1 MPLKHLSLFVLFLFL
16 TIINGLAQEKEIQ
29 YTNWQVVDIVSDY
42 VRTVE
47 HSDYIVGG
55 PEVKQLDT
63 EGAEFLFFISPKSD
77 PTCRQLFRV
86 GWTFDTDISKLEER
100 QTINIQLFNNTG
112 EEDSSGIRSCYRA
125 AKRLINDDTWLTLS
139 FKGGIKASLHENPD
153 YSWYWGEKS
162 NHLFTLSNSTTAYPV
177 YNKEE
182 TFVASITVRDGQD
195 TIGTTNAPFGS
206 LVFEIEKR
214 DVFRF
219 EVLYLF
225 YGEESDISPAGAHR
239 LRIDKPEVIHN
250 VNGRQGGFEMNL
262 FLPGLID
269 EALGRDLQIMMH
281 FIDGYGRPMPAYPGD
296 TAYNDGYGNAAV
308 RSPSVKVN
316 DKRFDLLN
324 VRIWMPYYALNLP
337 KTGTRGHII
346 WVYAE
351 VYLDEKIIGVSKP
364 VQTLVVW

>member
-29 YTNWQVVDIVSDY
+29 YTNWQVADIVSDY
-42 VRTVE
+42 VGTVE

-281 FIDGYGRPMPAYPGD
+281 FIDGYGRPMPA
-296 TAYNDGYGNAAV
+296 
-308 RSPSVKVN
+308 
-316 DKRFDLLN
+316 
-324 VRIWMPYYALNLP
+324 
-337 KTGTRGHII
+337 
-346 WVYAE
+346 
-351 VYLDEKIIGVSKP
+351 
-364 VQTLVVW
+364 